1 MTRRS
6 LPAWPALTRMCS
18 MIFMERP
25 PTREGMVTN
34 VRSKAKYPALPPR
47 SARASRRFVSTSWVA
62 TLFAGGLA
70 LVDVVKFLVI
80 IVINH
85 HHQGRKQSDRV
96 THSLTLVQIMSKNL
110 PKIFDCVYR
119 ERQGCKE
126 SFGKPMLN
134 TQWRDCEPATK
145 IGIRFKE
152 TVLVKIYPINA
163 LNCPMLR
170 EMMPMVEEA
179 MRLEK
184 VVLGVASSLAL
195 TAVETEIR

>member
-110 PKIFDCVYR
+110 PKIFERVYR

-145 IGIRFKE
+145 IGIPFKE

-184 VVLGVASSLAL
+184 VVLGVASGS
-195 TAVETEIR
+195 